1 MLKNKK
7 ERIKLNGRLKSSL
20 RQISPEVSYSN
31 IMSSGYIDINE
42 KYKPKI
48 LIIQI
53 ILNTLLL
60 SLALYFEILI
70 FIIILIFN
78 YMIIWLYSFFSI
90 LKNSFKN
97 KNNKLFWITLILFVP
112 FSAYVY
118 PDFKKIQIVDE

>member
-20 RQISPEVSYSN
+20 RQKSPEVSYSN

>member
-20 RQISPEVSYSN
+20 RQKSPEVSYSN

-118 PDFKKIQIVDE
+118 PDFKNSNC

>member
-20 RQISPEVSYSN
+20 RQKSPEVSYSN

-60 SLALYFEILI
+60 SLALYFE
-70 FIIILIFN
+70 ILIFN

>member
-20 RQISPEVSYSN
+20 RQKSPEVSYSN
-31 IMSSGYIDINE
+31 IMSSRYIDINE

>member
-20 RQISPEVSYSN
+20 RQKSPEVSYWN

>member
-20 RQISPEVSYSN
+20 RQKSPEVSYSN

-78 YMIIWLYSFFSI
+78 YMIICLYSFFSI

>member
-1 MLKNKK
+1 
-7 ERIKLNGRLKSSL
+7 
-20 RQISPEVSYSN
+20 
-31 IMSSGYIDINE
+31 MSSGYIDINE

>member
-7 ERIKLNGRLKSSL
+7 ERIK
-20 RQISPEVSYSN
+20 
-31 IMSSGYIDINE
+31 
-42 KYKPKI
+42 
-48 LIIQI
+48 
-53 ILNTLLL
+53 LNTLLL